1 MGDEVDEL
9 QIELGPSLW
18 VKTPG
23 EHWWHQRERGRG
35 SLLSTSQA
43 VDLALDEIER
53 LQGLTAGLTD
63 ALWNWWGDGSYA
75 DPDHDE
81 HADWC
86 GFDNVPDNCICGRSL
101 FPEEDKTN
109 E

>member
-1 MGDEVDEL
+1 MGESEQQV
-9 QIELGPSLW
+9 ELGPSLW

-53 LQGLTAGLTD
+53 LRKELWLWAQAAG
-63 ALWNWWGDGSYA
+63 
-75 DPDHDE
+75 
-81 HADWC
+81 
-86 GFDNVPDNCICGRSL
+86 
-101 FPEEDKTN
+101 EEF
-109 E
+109 